1 MEKIRIRKLFNADLT
16 KENSENFVQKEKIT
30 NIIPNKVYYVEHS
43 IYFSNTMEVYE
54 DDTMQKPLVL
64 ETDYNFAEIDSIA
77 SEMSNIDCY
86 KALTFNQRFEKV
98 FIRYHSYGDL
108 LSAED
113 INCIADGV
121 NTLSEIN
128 EKQTQEFN
136 TLVRNF
142 EEHITNGKAHNATET
157 VTGNSIAYRTEDG
170 RLKAADA
177 KENEDLVNLKSQT
190 QAIQTSEERTQ
201 NKITEA
207 KNELISDIETLTKK
221 VKAENPTLT
230 LQDFLPAG
238 IDESSATDEQKQ
250 SAEQKLDERTAELK
264 PYHNVIRNKNSSIEV
279 PDAQTEAEAVNKKA
293 LDVVEVNVANL
304 RTGLGEISNRVD
316 VVDGNIANLTTDIGE
331 ISNRVEELENKPAPG
346 GDIYK
351 FDGFVTE
358 TNKIWRTDKTNWN
371 GVVVKRVSIPIYF
384 LKKRLGKPLDLK
396 PLNIDTITSI
406 EGVVT
411 IGKETYPL
419 AFAAAKNM
427 IALNTTKAQLLF
439 SAISTNCSAYI
450 VLEYF

>member
-304 RTGLGEISNRVD
+304 RTGLGEISNRV
-316 VVDGNIANLTTDIGE
+316 
-331 ISNRVEELENKPAPG
+331 EELENKPAPG

-351 FDGFVTE
+351 FDGFETE

-384 LKKRLGKPLDLK
+384 LKKGLGKPLDLK

-411 IGKETYPL
+411 IGKVTYPL

>member
-304 RTGLGEISNRVD
+304 RTGLGEISNRV
-316 VVDGNIANLTTDIGE
+316 
-331 ISNRVEELENKPAPG
+331 EELENKPAPG

-351 FDGFVTE
+351 FDGFETE

-384 LKKRLGKPLDLK
+384 LKKGLGKPLDLK

-419 AFAAAKNM
+419 AYAAAKDM

-439 SAISTNCSAYI
+439 SAISANCSAYI

>member
-250 SAEQKLDERTAELK
+250 SAEQKLDERTAELN

-304 RTGLGEISNRVD
+304 RTGLGEISNRV
-316 VVDGNIANLTTDIGE
+316 
-331 ISNRVEELENKPAPG
+331 EELENKPAPG

-351 FDGFVTE
+351 FDGFETE

-384 LKKRLGKPLDLK
+384 LKKGLGKPLDLK

-411 IGKETYPL
+411 IGKVTYPL

>member
-238 IDESSATDEQKQ
+238 IDGSSATDEQKQ

-279 PDAQTEAEAVNKKA
+279 PDAKTEAEAVNKKA

-304 RTGLGEISNRVD
+304 RTGLGEISNRV
-316 VVDGNIANLTTDIGE
+316 
-331 ISNRVEELENKPAPG
+331 EELENKPAPG

-351 FDGFVTE
+351 FDGFETE

-384 LKKRLGKPLDLK
+384 LKKGLGKLLDLK

-411 IGKETYPL
+411 IGKVTYPL
-419 AFAAAKNM
+419 AYAAAKDM

>member
-304 RTGLGEISNRVD
+304 RTGLGEISNRV
-316 VVDGNIANLTTDIGE
+316 
-331 ISNRVEELENKPAPG
+331 EELENKPAPG

-351 FDGFVTE
+351 FDGFETE

-384 LKKRLGKPLDLK
+384 LKKGLGKPLDLK

-419 AFAAAKNM
+419 AYAAAKNM

>member
-142 EEHITNGKAHNATET
+142 EEHITNGKAHNANRN
-157 VTGNSIAYRTEDG
+157 GYR
-170 RLKAADA
+170 
-177 KENEDLVNLKSQT
+177 
-190 QAIQTSEERTQ
+190 
-201 NKITEA
+201 
-207 KNELISDIETLTKK
+207 
-221 VKAENPTLT
+221 
-230 LQDFLPAG
+230 
-238 IDESSATDEQKQ
+238 
-250 SAEQKLDERTAELK
+250 
-264 PYHNVIRNKNSSIEV
+264 
-279 PDAQTEAEAVNKKA
+279 
-293 LDVVEVNVANL
+293 
-304 RTGLGEISNRVD
+304 
-316 VVDGNIANLTTDIGE
+316 
-331 ISNRVEELENKPAPG
+331 
-346 GDIYK
+346 
-351 FDGFVTE
+351 
-358 TNKIWRTDKTNWN
+358 
-371 GVVVKRVSIPIYF
+371 
-384 LKKRLGKPLDLK
+384 
-396 PLNIDTITSI
+396 
-406 EGVVT
+406 
-411 IGKETYPL
+411 
-419 AFAAAKNM
+419 
-427 IALNTTKAQLLF
+427 
-439 SAISTNCSAYI
+439 
-450 VLEYF
+450 

>member
-346 GDIYK
+346 GTADVYQ
-351 FDGFVTE
+351 FDGAQID
-358 TNKIWRTDKTNWN
+358 TNKTWN
-371 GVVVKRVSIPIYF
+371 GKPVKRVCLPVEK
-384 LKKRLGKPLDLK
+384 LNPGKQKTFKLTDLQ
-396 PLNIDTITSI
+396 IETITNI
-406 EGVVT
+406 EGVIT
-411 IGKETYPL
+411 LSGNTYPL
-419 AFAAAKNM
+419 AFAERKGVTVFVDKTRC
-427 IALNTTKAQLLF
+427 LV
-439 SAISTNCSAYI
+439 SAINSSASCVVYI
-450 VLEYF
+450 ILEYTTTA

>member
-238 IDESSATDEQKQ
+238 IDGSSATDEQKQ

-279 PDAQTEAEAVNKKA
+279 PDAKTEAEAVNKKA

-304 RTGLGEISNRVD
+304 RTGLGEISNRV
-316 VVDGNIANLTTDIGE
+316 
-331 ISNRVEELENKPAPG
+331 EELENKPAPG

-351 FDGFVTE
+351 FDGFETE

-384 LKKRLGKPLDLK
+384 LKKGLGKPLDLK

-411 IGKETYPL
+411 IGKVTYPL

>member
-250 SAEQKLDERTAELK
+250 SAEQKLDERTAELN

-304 RTGLGEISNRVD
+304 RTGLGEISNRV
-316 VVDGNIANLTTDIGE
+316 
-331 ISNRVEELENKPAPG
+331 EELENKPAPG

-351 FDGFVTE
+351 FDGFETE

-384 LKKRLGKPLDLK
+384 LKKGLGKPLDLK

-419 AFAAAKNM
+419 AYAAAKNM

>member
-238 IDESSATDEQKQ
+238 IDGSSATDEQKQ

-279 PDAQTEAEAVNKKA
+279 PDAKTEAEAVNKKA

-304 RTGLGEISNRVD
+304 RTGLGEISNRV
-316 VVDGNIANLTTDIGE
+316 
-331 ISNRVEELENKPAPG
+331 EELENKPAPG

-351 FDGFVTE
+351 FDGFETE

-371 GVVVKRVSIPIYF
+371 GVVVKRVSMPIYF
-384 LKKRLGKPLDLK
+384 LKKGLGKLLDLK

-419 AFAAAKNM
+419 AYAAAKNM